1 MKLENEGVPAMKLM
15 KLRLAT
21 GLGLVI
27 FMATMIGV
35 PVRVTHAQDDEGG
48 VTLASLAGKF
58 AGRSNGFVTICLSA
72 GVPIS
77 CSSVS
82 PVPTAVAFNVTE
94 IEQITSDAAGN
105 SCAVSTSTAAPVSG
119 TTFPALVNTPVTTVR
134 TNTSFDPTTGS
145 GTESASQYFGGHCNG
160 AVFDMT
166 GATKVATFTDSF
178 DVSDSGNRIEVIVD
192 TFNAVGGIIE
202 GLVDSGTFIRQHP
215 QN

>member
-35 PVRVTHAQDDEGG
+35 LVRVTHAQDDEGG

-82 PVPTAVAFNVTE
+82 PVPTAVAFNTTE
-94 IEQITSDAAGN
+94 IVQITSDADGN
-105 SCAVSTSTAAPVSG
+105 SCAVTTSTAPPVSG
-119 TTFPALVNTPVTTVR
+119 TKFPPLVNTPLTPLH
-134 TNTSFDPTTGS
+134 PTTPFEPTTDPGPK
-145 GTESASQYFGGHCNG
+145 TPYPNFAMHC
-160 AVFDMT
+160 
-166 GATKVATFTDSF
+166 
-178 DVSDSGNRIEVIVD
+178 
-192 TFNAVGGIIE
+192 
-202 GLVDSGTFIRQHP
+202 
-215 QN
+215 

>member
-1 MKLENEGVPAMKLM
+1 MKLM
-15 KLRLAT
+15 KLRIAT

-35 PVRVTHAQDDEGG
+35 PVRVTHAQNDEGG

-82 PVPTAVAFNVTE
+82 PVPTAVAFNTTE
-94 IEQITSDAAGN
+94 IVQITSDAAGN

-119 TTFPALVNTPVTTVR
+119 TTSPALVNTPITVR

-145 GTESASQYFGGHCNG
+145 GTESASSYVGGHCNG

-178 DVSDSGNRIEVIVD
+178 DVSDSGNRIEVIVN
-192 TFNAVGGIIE
+192 TYNAAGGIVE
-202 GLVDSGTFIRQHP
+202 GVVDSGTFIRLHP

>member
-27 FMATMIGV
+27 FMATMIGG
-35 PVRVTHAQDDEGG
+35 PVRVSQAQDDEGG

-58 AGRSNGFVTICLSA
+58 AGRFNGFVTICLSA

-119 TTFPALVNTPVTTVR
+119 TTSPALVNTPITVR

-145 GTESASQYFGGHCNG
+145 GTESASSYVGGHCNG

-178 DVSDSGNRIEVIVD
+178 DVSDSGNRIEVIVN
-192 TFNAVGGIIE
+192 TYNAAGGIVE
-202 GLVDSGTFIRQHP
+202 GVVDSGTFIRQHP

>member
-15 KLRLAT
+15 KLRIAT

-27 FMATMIGV
+27 FMAAMICGPVGV
-35 PVRVTHAQDDEGG
+35 SQAQDDQGG

-58 AGRSNGFVTICLSA
+58 AGRFNGFVTVCLSA

-82 PVPTAVAFNVTE
+82 PVPTAVAFNTTE

-105 SCAVSTSTAAPVSG
+105 SCAVSTSASAPVSG
-119 TTFPALVNTPVTTVR
+119 TTFPALVNLTNTVR

-145 GTESASQYFGGHCNG
+145 GTESASQYVGGHCNG

-166 GATKVATFTDSF
+166 GATKVLTFTDSF
-178 DVSDSGNRIEVIVD
+178 DVSDSGNRIEVIVN
-192 TFNAVGGIIE
+192 TLNAVGGFAE
-202 GLVDSGTFIRQHP
+202 GLVESGTLIRQQP
-215 QN
+215 RGD

>member
-1 MKLENEGVPAMKLM
+1 MRRSGCS
-15 KLRLAT
+15 LAT
-21 GLGLVI
+21 RCSMFNTINIDRCCRSSPRIRRFLLLHHSTHYLRRTIYQFVS
-27 FMATMIGV
+27 GV
-35 PVRVTHAQDDEGG
+35 FQQPA
-48 VTLASLAGKF
+48 
-58 AGRSNGFVTICLSA
+58 
-72 GVPIS
+72 
-77 CSSVS
+77 
-82 PVPTAVAFNVTE
+82 
-94 IEQITSDAAGN
+94 SDAAGN

-119 TTFPALVNTPVTTVR
+119 TTSPALVNTPITVR

-145 GTESASQYFGGHCNG
+145 GTESASSYVGGHCNG

>member
-1 MKLENEGVPAMKLM
+1 MKLENEGVPVIKPM

-27 FMATMIGV
+27 FMATMIGG
-35 PVRVTHAQDDEGG
+35 PVRVSQAQDDEGG

-58 AGRSNGFVTICLSA
+58 AGRFNGFVTICLSA

-119 TTFPALVNTPVTTVR
+119 TTSPALVNTPITVR

-145 GTESASQYFGGHCNG
+145 GTESASSYVGGHCNG

-178 DVSDSGNRIEVIVD
+178 DVSDSGNRIEVIVN
-192 TFNAVGGIIE
+192 TYNAAGGIIE
-202 GLVDSGTFIRQHP
+202 GVVDSGTFIRQHP